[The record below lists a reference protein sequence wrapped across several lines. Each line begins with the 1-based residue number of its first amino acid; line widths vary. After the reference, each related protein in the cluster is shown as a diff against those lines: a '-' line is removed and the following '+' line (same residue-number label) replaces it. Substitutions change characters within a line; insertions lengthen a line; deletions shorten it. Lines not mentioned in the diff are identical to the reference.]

1 MHGWVPI
8 MPNKAIRKHQK
19 TFFSQKDP
27 TRCFKNQHFWKWN
40 TKTMTKKNL
49 IWTWTFFLNLGSPDR
64 QCDMYCD
71 FVAKN
76 WIPRCEP
83 KKMANM
89 RCEPTP
95 HFILLCRD
103 PQIVLRNIWTAPK
116 FTANVPN
123 LMKSVKLRGG
133 WLVGSQVW
141 VNGPQFGF
149 FF

>member
-1 MHGWVPI
+1 
-8 MPNKAIRKHQK
+8 
-19 TFFSQKDP
+19 
-27 TRCFKNQHFWKWN
+27 
-40 TKTMTKKNL
+40 
-49 IWTWTFFLNLGSPDR
+49 
-64 QCDMYCD
+64 
-71 FVAKN
+71 
-76 WIPRCEP
+76 
-83 KKMANM
+83 MANM

-149 FF
+149 FFKESKTDSCQSLVTSIPKRSHLIESASFHSFKFICGYYPKSTLSTVSSYCSSGGNVAGADGPGPPLSHFTHPPSGIVAL